1 MGRFTRFTRFT
12 RPACN
17 AKHTYAS
24 TRVLG
29 PLLIVATTLRKH
41 ISSDVRPKNWPEL
54 ILGLCPTAPEGVG
67 CVFFRVTASRAK
79 RAFWPMASPLASLAG
94 WIKSLPPRQPEALE
108 RAEPRHTAVCQVH
121 ACQIKFE
128 AKHFH
133 LLAFSGFH
141 RGCTLSPLLATPQK
155 VGVTIR
161 YVKYYFHRYQ

>member
-1 MGRFTRFTRFT
+1 MENVYFFAKTMFGYGEFEGASPKMCMTWFWPQMGRFTRFT

-24 TRVLG
+24 TRVLR

-94 WIKSLPPRQPEALE
+94 WIRKYIFLKKCFLGGKK
-108 RAEPRHTAVCQVH
+108 AV
-121 ACQIKFE
+121 F
-128 AKHFH
+128 
-133 LLAFSGFH
+133 
-141 RGCTLSPLLATPQK
+141 
-155 VGVTIR
+155 
-161 YVKYYFHRYQ
+161 

>member
-1 MGRFTRFTRFT
+1 MENVYFFAKTMFGYGEFEGASGKMCKTRFWPKMGRFTRFTRFT

-24 TRVLG
+24 TRVLR
-29 PLLIVATTLRKH
+29 PLLLVATTLRKH

-94 WIKSLPPRQPEALE
+94 WINLS
-108 RAEPRHTAVCQVH
+108 
-121 ACQIKFE
+121 
-128 AKHFH
+128 FH
-133 LLAFSGFH
+133 SESTK
-141 RGCTLSPLLATPQK
+141 RSENQ
-155 VGVTIR
+155 
-161 YVKYYFHRYQ
+161 

>member
-1 MGRFTRFTRFT
+1 MENVYFFAKTMFGYGEFEGACIKIGATRFWPKMGRFTRFTRFT

-67 CVFFRVTASRAK
+67 VYFF
-79 RAFWPMASPLASLAG
+79 
-94 WIKSLPPRQPEALE
+94 
-108 RAEPRHTAVCQVH
+108 
-121 ACQIKFE
+121 
-128 AKHFH
+128 
-133 LLAFSGFH
+133 
-141 RGCTLSPLLATPQK
+141 
-155 VGVTIR
+155 
-161 YVKYYFHRYQ
+161 

>member
-1 MGRFTRFTRFT
+1 MTRFWPKMGRFTRFTRFT

-24 TRVLG
+24 TRVLR

-94 WIKSLPPRQPEALE
+94 WIMTKITTTKITGVVLLRNIFRKTPGNLLPKNKLPLFSL
-108 RAEPRHTAVCQVH
+108 
-121 ACQIKFE
+121 
-128 AKHFH
+128 
-133 LLAFSGFH
+133 S
-141 RGCTLSPLLATPQK
+141 S
-155 VGVTIR
+155 
-161 YVKYYFHRYQ
+161 